1 MSGAPETA
9 DKQPAK
15 AKESRGSW
23 FGGRTHAPDASAP
36 LVTEEGVR
44 WAYRLFL
51 DREPENPGAVAGK
64 LRHPDLASLRAE
76 FLGSPEFS
84 SKHPGASNA
93 ARLTGA
99 EPARVIECDGEPG
112 QLAQLFEHV
121 EASWRELGEVDPY
134 YSVLTSPQYK
144 GLPSDSIVETFFESG
159 KSEAQRFQK
168 ALERCGKNLDG
179 RPTCLEFG
187 CGLGRVT
194 QALAPLFDSVTAVD
208 ISSAHLALAQQHAIE
223 NAVHGIQWR
232 HLEAISALE
241 DLPQV
246 DVVYSIIV
254 LQHNPPP
261 VIDRIVATFARILKP
276 GGIAYFQV
284 PTYRSDYE
292 FRLAD
297 YLREQMGVKSMEMH
311 AFPQSRIFRHFAENS
326 SVPVSVV
333 EDGYTGRRAGER
345 SNTFIFERVR

>member
-1 MSGAPETA
+1 MKVSGLLRSLFGAPVHRPNT
-9 DKQPAK
+9 K
-15 AKESRGSW
+15 
-23 FGGRTHAPDASAP
+23 P
-36 LVTEEGVR
+36 LPVTEEAVR

-51 DREPENPGAVAGK
+51 GREPENTDAIAGK
-64 LRHPDLASLRAE
+64 LHHPDLTSLRTE

-84 SKHPGASNA
+84 STQSTSSNDA
-93 ARLTGA
+93 TLTGF
-99 EPARVIECDGEPG
+99 EPARVIECEGEPG
-112 QLAQLFEHV
+112 HLAQLFDHV

-144 GLPSDSIVETFFESG
+144 GLPSSSIIEKFFESG
-159 KSEAQRFQK
+159 KDEVKRFQL
-168 ALERCGKNLDG
+168 ALDRCGKNLEG

-194 QALAPLFDSVTAVD
+194 QALAPLFDRITAVD
-208 ISSAHLALAQQHAIE
+208 ISAAHLALARQHASE
-223 NAVHGIQWR
+223 NAMQGIEWR
-232 HLEAISALE
+232 HLESISALE
-241 DLPQV
+241 NLPQV

-297 YLREQMGVKSMEMH
+297 YLRDQMGVKSMEMH
-311 AFPQSRIFRHFAENS
+311 AFPQSRVFRHFSDNS
-326 SVPVSVV
+326 ATALSVV
-333 EDGYTGRRAGER
+333 EDGYTGRRPGER
-345 SNTFIFERVR
+345 SNTFIFERGR

>member
-1 MSGAPETA
+1 MSRVTA
-9 DKQPAK
+9 EAI
-15 AKESRGSW
+15 
-23 FGGRTHAPDASAP
+23 
-36 LVTEEGVR
+36 R

-51 DREPENPGAVAGK
+51 DREPENPDVVAGK
-64 LRHPDLASLRAE
+64 LRHSDLASLRAE
-76 FLGSPEFS
+76 FLGSPEYAFKQPAS
-84 SKHPGASNA
+84 SNTA
-93 ARLTGA
+93 ALTGF
-99 EPARVIECDGEPG
+99 EPVRTIECDGEPA
-112 QLAQLFEHV
+112 QLAQLFGHV
-121 EASWRELGEVDPY
+121 EASWRELGEIDPY

-144 GLPSDSIVETFFESG
+144 GLPSDSVIEKFFESG
-159 KSEAQRFQK
+159 RAEVKRFQL

-208 ISSAHLALAQQHAIE
+208 ISSAHLALAEQHARE
-223 NAVHGIQWR
+223 NGIRGVDWR
-232 HLEAISALE
+232 HLESISALE

-261 VIDRIVATFARILKP
+261 VIDRIVATFARRLKP

-297 YLREQMGVKSMEMH
+297 YLRDQIGVRSMEMH

-326 SVPVSVV
+326 ATALSVV
-333 EDGYTGRRAGER
+333 EDGYTGCRPGER
-345 SNTFIFERVR
+345 SNTFIFERAR